1 MSNVRRV
8 LRHPEPCPSWPPP
21 GILARVIRRLAPVCG
36 LALLLTACSGPEDD
50 GLDDAASALASA
62 LAGQSLDGV
71 TLTDPAAAGSFAE
84 LVEPL
89 TEYEVTV
96 DAQEVTRA
104 EDGGAA
110 SVELAWSW
118 TIEDHEWAYTTTA
131 ELVEQEDDGG
141 WAVTWQPDVLA
152 PGLTEGA
159 RLEVSRTLP
168 ERADVL
174 GADGEVI
181 VTERPVGRYGLDK
194 TLVEAEEVGERAE
207 EVAEALGIDP
217 AAFRE
222 RAEAMG
228 PRAFVEAIVLR
239 PEDAEDVGEDFAD
252 IPGARVVEDAIPLAP
267 TREFARELLGRVGPA
282 TAEVVEASEGRV
294 RAGDEVGL
302 SGLQAAFEDQ
312 LRGTPDIA
320 VAAVDAADTRR
331 TLFEGEGTE
340 PEDLRLTLD
349 VGVQQTAE
357 EVLYSSEDTEGS
369 ASAIVALRP
378 STGEVLAAANGPGNE
393 GLNAATAGQYAPG
406 STFKVVTSLALLRAG
421 LAPDDAVTCSETLTV
436 DGREFTNYDD
446 YPASALGE
454 VPFRTALAHSC
465 NTALMDQRDL
475 LEDGDLAAA
484 AEALGIGVERELGF
498 PAYLG
503 QVPEPESET
512 ERAAS
517 LIGQGRVLASPLAM
531 ATVAASVQAGHAV
544 LPQLVADAA
553 PESAEPAQPL
563 TEEEA
568 EQLRELMRGV
578 VTEGSGIAL
587 DDVPGEPVLAK
598 TGTAEYGN
606 PDDDGAHETHTWM
619 IAAQGDLAVA
629 VLVETGVSGAQT
641 AGPILEELLTA
652 LAD

>member
-1 MSNVRRV
+1 M
-8 LRHPEPCPSWPPP
+8 
-21 GILARVIRRLAPVCG
+21 IRRLAPLCA

-71 TLTDPAAAGSFAE
+71 TLTDPVAAGSFAE

-89 TEYEVTV
+89 AEYEVTV
-96 DAQEVTRA
+96 EAQEVTRA
-104 EDGGAA
+104 EDDGAA
-110 SVELAWSW
+110 SVDLAWSW

-141 WAVTWQPDVLA
+141 WALTWRPDVLA
-152 PGLTEGA
+152 PGLTEGE

-194 TLVEAEEVGERAE
+194 TLVAAEEVGERAG

-228 PRAFVEAIVLR
+228 PRAFVEALVLR
-239 PEDAEDVGEDFAD
+239 PEDAEDVDEDFAD
-252 IPGARVVEDAIPLAP
+252 IPGARVVEDTIPLAP
-267 TREFARELLGRVGPA
+267 TREFARALLGRVGPA

-302 SGLQAAFEDQ
+302 SGLQAAFENQ
-312 LRGTPDIA
+312 LRGTPDIE

-331 TLFEGEGTE
+331 PLFEGEGTE

-349 VGVQQTAE
+349 VDVQQAAE
-357 EVLYSSEDTEGS
+357 EILYAGEDTQDS
-369 ASAIVALRP
+369 ASAIVTLRP

-421 LAPDDAVTCSETLTV
+421 LALDDAVTCFETLTV

-484 AEALGIGVERELGF
+484 AEALGIGVERDLGF

-503 QVPEPESET
+503 QVPAPESET

-544 LPQLVADAA
+544 LPQLVADTA
-553 PESAEPAQPL
+553 PEVAEPAQPL
-563 TEEEA
+563 TEKEA

-587 DDVPGEPVLAK
+587 SDVPGEPVLAK

-606 PDDDGAHETHTWM
+606 PDGDGAHETHTWM

>member
-1 MSNVRRV
+1 M
-8 LRHPEPCPSWPPP
+8 
-21 GILARVIRRLAPVCG
+21 IRRLAPVCG

>member
-1 MSNVRRV
+1 M
-8 LRHPEPCPSWPPP
+8 
-21 GILARVIRRLAPVCG
+21 IRRLVPACA
-36 LALLLTACSGPEDD
+36 LLLLLTACSGPEDD
-50 GLDDAASALASA
+50 GLDGAASALAAA
-62 LAGQSLDGV
+62 LAERGLDGV
-71 TLTDPAAAGSFAE
+71 TLTDPAAAESFAE
-84 LVEPL
+84 LVAPL
-89 TEYEVTV
+89 AGYDVAVE
-96 DAQEVTRA
+96 AQEVTRGE
-104 EDGGAA
+104 EDGTA
-110 SVELAWSW
+110 SVDLAWSW
-118 TIEDHEWAYTTTA
+118 TVEDHEWDYTTTA

-141 WAVTWQPDVLA
+141 WAVAWRPDVLV
-152 PGLTEGA
+152 PGLSEGEH
-159 RLEVSRTLP
+159 LEVTRTLP

-174 GADGEVI
+174 GADEEVI

-194 TLVEAEEVGERAE
+194 TLVEADEVGERAE
-207 EVAEALGIDP
+207 QVAEALGVDP

-228 PRAFVEAIVLR
+228 AKAFVEAIVLR
-239 PEDAEDVGEDFAD
+239 PEDAEDAVGEDFAD
-252 IPGARVVEDAIPLAP
+252 IPGARVVEDSIPLAP

-294 RAGDEVGL
+294 RAGDDVGL
-302 SGLQAAFEDQ
+302 SGLQATFEDQ
-312 LRGTPDIA
+312 LRGTPDVE
-320 VAAVDAADTRR
+320 VAAVDAADARR
-331 TLFEGEGTE
+331 TLFEGRGTE

-349 VGVQQTAE
+349 VDVQQAAE

-421 LAPDDAVTCSETLTV
+421 LEPDDAVTCSESLTV

-484 AEALGIGVERELGF
+484 AEALGLGAERELGF

-503 QVPEPESET
+503 QVPAPEGET

-544 LPQLVADAA
+544 LPQLVVGAV
-553 PESAEPAQPL
+553 PEAAEPAEPL
-563 TEEEA
+563 TEAEA
-568 EQLRELMRGV
+568 EQLRELMGAV
-578 VTEGSGIAL
+578 VAEGSGVIL
-587 DDVPGEPVLAK
+587 QDVPGEPVLAK
-598 TGTAEYGN
+598 TGTAEYGS
-606 PDDDGAHETHTWM
+606 PDEGGAHETHTWM

-652 LAD
+652 LAG

>member
-1 MSNVRRV
+1 M
-8 LRHPEPCPSWPPP
+8 
-21 GILARVIRRLAPVCG
+21 IRRTAAACA

-50 GLDDAASALASA
+50 GLDDAASALAAA

-71 TLTDPAAAGSFAE
+71 TLTDAAAAESFAE
-84 LVEPL
+84 LVAPL
-89 TEYEVTV
+89 AGYDVAVE
-96 DAQEVTRA
+96 AQEVTRA
-104 EDGGAA
+104 EDDGGAT
-110 SVELAWSW
+110 VDLAWSW
-118 TIEDHEWAYTTTA
+118 TVEDHEWAYTTTA
-131 ELVEQEDDGG
+131 ELVEPEDDGG
-141 WAVTWQPDVLA
+141 WAVAWQPDVLA
-152 PGLTEGA
+152 PGLTDGE
-159 RLEVSRTLP
+159 RLEVSRTLSA
-168 ERADVL
+168 RADVL
-174 GADGEVI
+174 GAGDEVI

-194 TLVEAEEVGERAE
+194 TLIEPEEVGERAE
-207 EVAEALGIDP
+207 EVAEALGVDA

-239 PEDAEDVGEDFAD
+239 PEDAEDAVGEDFAD

-312 LRGTPDIA
+312 LRGTPDVR

-331 TLFEGEGTE
+331 TLFDGQGAE
-340 PEDLRLTLD
+340 PQDLRLTLD
-349 VGVQQTAE
+349 VDVQQAAE
-357 EVLYSSEDTEGS
+357 EILYSSEDTEGT

-421 LAPDDAVTCSETLTV
+421 LTPDDVVECPESLTV
-436 DGREFTNYDD
+436 DGRVFTNYDD

-454 VPFRTALAHSC
+454 VPFRTALAQSC
-465 NTALMDQRDL
+465 NTALMGQRDL

-484 AEALGIGVERELGF
+484 AEALGLGVERDLGF

-503 QVPEPESET
+503 QVPAPESET

-544 LPQLVADAA
+544 LPQLVADAI
-553 PESAEPAQPL
+553 PEAVEPAQPL

-568 EQLRELMRGV
+568 AQLRELMRGV

-598 TGTAEYGN
+598 TGTAEYGT

-619 IAAQGDLAVA
+619 VAAQGDLAVA
-629 VLVETGVSGAQT
+629 VLVETGVSGART
-641 AGPILEELLTA
+641 AAPILEELLTA

>member
-1 MSNVRRV
+1 M
-8 LRHPEPCPSWPPP
+8 
-21 GILARVIRRLAPVCG
+21 IRRLAPVCA
-36 LALLLTACSGPEDD
+36 LALLLTSCSGPEDD
-50 GLDDAASALASA
+50 GLDDAASALAAA
-62 LAGQSLDGV
+62 LAEQTLDNV
-71 TLTDPAAAGSFAE
+71 TLTDPAAAGSFTE
-84 LVEPL
+84 LVAPL
-89 TEYEVTV
+89 AEYDVTV
-96 DAQEVTRA
+96 EAQEVTRA
-104 EDGGAA
+104 EDEATA
-110 SVELAWSW
+110 TVDLAWSW
-118 TIEDHEWAYTTTA
+118 TVEDHEWAYTTTA
-131 ELVEQEDDGG
+131 ELVEQEEGG
-141 WAVTWQPDVLA
+141 WALAWQPAVLA
-152 PGLTEGA
+152 PGLADGE

-228 PRAFVEAIVLR
+228 PKAFVEAIVLR
-239 PEDAEDVGEDFAD
+239 PEDAEDTVDEGFAD
-252 IPGARVVEDAIPLAP
+252 IPGARVVEDTIPLAP

-294 RAGDEVGL
+294 QAGDEVGL
-302 SGLQAAFEDQ
+302 SGLQSAFEDQ
-312 LRGTPDIA
+312 LRGTPDVE
-320 VAAVDAADTRR
+320 VAAVDATDNRR
-331 TLFEGEGTE
+331 TLFEGQGTE
-340 PEDLRLTLD
+340 PEDLHLTLD
-349 VGVQQTAE
+349 VDVQSAAE
-357 EVLYSSEDTEGS
+357 EILYSSEDTESS

-421 LAPDDAVTCSETLTV
+421 LTPDDAVTCSESLTV

-465 NTALMDQRDL
+465 NTALMSQRDL
-475 LEDGDLAAA
+475 LDDGDLAAA

-544 LPQLVADAA
+544 LPQLVADVA
-553 PESAEPAQPL
+553 PEAAEPAAPL

-568 EQLRELMRGV
+568 EQLGELMRAV
-578 VTEGSGIAL
+578 VTEGSGVIL
-587 DDVPGEPVLAK
+587 EDVPGEQVRAK
-598 TGTAEYGN
+598 TGTAEFGT

-629 VLVETGVSGAQT
+629 VFVETGVSGAQT

>member
-1 MSNVRRV
+1 M
-8 LRHPEPCPSWPPP
+8 
-21 GILARVIRRLAPVCG
+21 IRRLAPACA

-50 GLDDAASALASA
+50 GLDAAAAGLASA
-62 LAGQSLDGV
+62 LAEQNLDGV
-71 TLTDPAAAGSFAE
+71 TLTDPAAAGSFGE
-84 LVEPL
+84 LVAPL
-89 TEYEVTV
+89 AEYDVTV
-96 DAQEVTRA
+96 EAQEVVRA
-104 EDGGAA
+104 EDDGGA
-110 SVELAWSW
+110 SVDLAWSW
-118 TIEDHEWAYTTTA
+118 TVEDHEWTYTTTA
-131 ELVEQEDDGG
+131 ELTEQEEGG
-141 WAVTWQPDVLA
+141 WALAWDPAVLA
-152 PGLTEGA
+152 PGLTDGE
-159 RLEVSRTLP
+159 RLEVTRTLP

-174 GADGEVI
+174 GADDELI

-194 TLVEAEEVGERAE
+194 TLVEPEEVGERAE

-239 PEDAEDVGEDFAD
+239 PEDAEDAVEDGFAD

-302 SGLQAAFEDQ
+302 SGLQAAFEEQ
-312 LRGTPDIA
+312 LRGTPDIE
-320 VAAVDAADTRR
+320 VAAVDAADARR
-331 TLFEGEGTE
+331 TLFEAEGTA

-349 VGVQQTAE
+349 VDVQQAAE
-357 EVLYSSEDTEGS
+357 EILYSSEDTESS
-369 ASAIVALRP
+369 ASAVVALRP

-421 LAPDDAVTCSETLTV
+421 LAPDDVVTCSQSLTV

-465 NTALMDQRDL
+465 NTALMDQREL
-475 LEDGDLAAA
+475 LDDGDLAAA
-484 AEALGIGVERELGF
+484 AEALGIGVERDLGF

-503 QVPEPESET
+503 LVPAPESET

-544 LPQLVADAA
+544 LPQLVADAV
-553 PESAEPAQPL
+553 PEAAGPAQPL

-568 EQLRELMRGV
+568 EQLRELMRAV
-578 VTEGSGIAL
+578 VTEGSGVAL

-598 TGTAEYGN
+598 TGTAEYGS
-606 PDDDGAHETHTWM
+606 PDDDGAHETHAWM

-629 VLVETGVSGAQT
+629 VLVETGVSGSQT
-641 AGPILEELLTA
+641 AGPVLEELLTA

>member
-1 MSNVRRV
+1 M
-8 LRHPEPCPSWPPP
+8 
-21 GILARVIRRLAPVCG
+21 IRRLAPVCV

-71 TLTDPAAAGSFAE
+71 TLTDPAAAESFAE

-89 TEYEVTV
+89 AEYEVV
-96 DAQEVTRA
+96 VEAQEVTRA
-104 EDGGAA
+104 EDDGGA
-110 SVELAWSW
+110 SVDLAWSW

-131 ELVEQEDDGG
+131 ELVEQEDDAG

-152 PGLTEGA
+152 PGLAEGE

-174 GADGEVI
+174 GADDEVI
-181 VTERPVGRYGLDK
+181 VTDRPVGRYGLDK
-194 TLVEAEEVGERAE
+194 TLVEADEVGERAE

-239 PEDAEDVGEDFAD
+239 PEDAEDVDEDFAD

-302 SGLQAAFEDQ
+302 SGLQSAFEDQ
-312 LRGTPDIA
+312 LRGTPDIE
-320 VAAVDAADTRR
+320 VAAVDAADARR
-331 TLFEGEGTE
+331 TLFEGQGAE

-349 VGVQQTAE
+349 VDVQQAAE

-393 GLNAATAGQYAPG
+393 GLNAATVGQYAPG

-421 LAPDDAVTCSETLTV
+421 LAPDDAVTCSESLTV

-484 AEALGIGVERELGF
+484 AEALGIGVERDLGF

-503 QVPEPESET
+503 QVPAPESET

-544 LPQLVADAA
+544 LPQLVADTT
-553 PESAEPAQPL
+553 PEAAEPAEPL

-568 EQLRELMRGV
+568 AQLRELMRGV

>member
-1 MSNVRRV
+1 
-8 LRHPEPCPSWPPP
+8 
-21 GILARVIRRLAPVCG
+21 VIRRLVPACA
-36 LALLLTACSGPEDD
+36 LLLLLTACSGPEDD
-50 GLDDAASALASA
+50 GLADAASALAAA
-62 LAGQSLDGV
+62 LAEQDLDGV
-71 TLTDPAAAGSFAE
+71 TLTDPAAAESFTD
-84 LVEPL
+84 LVAPL
-89 TEYEVTV
+89 AAYDVTV
-96 DAQEVTRA
+96 EAGEVTRG
-104 EDGGAA
+104 EDDGGA
-110 SVELAWSW
+110 SVDLAWSW
-118 TIEDHEWAYTTTA
+118 TVEDHEWAYTTTA

-141 WAVTWQPDVLA
+141 WAVVWRPDVLA
-152 PGLTEGA
+152 PGLTEGE

-174 GADGEVI
+174 GADDEVI

-194 TLVEAEEVGERAE
+194 TLVAAEEVGERAE
-207 EVAEALGIDP
+207 EVAEALGVDP
-217 AAFRE
+217 TAFRE

-228 PRAFVEAIVLR
+228 PKAFVEAIVLR
-239 PEDAEDVGEDFAD
+239 PEDAEDAVGEEFAD
-252 IPGARVVEDAIPLAP
+252 IPGARVVEDSIPLAP

-312 LRGTPDIA
+312 LRGTPDVE
-320 VAAVDAADTRR
+320 VAAVDAADARR
-331 TLFEGEGTE
+331 TLFEGQGTE
-340 PEDLRLTLD
+340 PQDLRLTLD
-349 VGVQQTAE
+349 VEVQQAAE
-357 EVLYSSEDTEGS
+357 EILYSNEATEGS
-369 ASAIVALRP
+369 ASAVVALRP

-421 LAPDDAVTCSETLTV
+421 LEPDDAVTCSESLTV

-484 AEALGIGVERELGF
+484 AEALGLGVERDLGF

-503 QVPEPESET
+503 QVPAPESET

-544 LPQLVADAA
+544 LPQLVADAV
-553 PESAEPAQPL
+553 PEAAEPAEPL

-568 EQLRELMRGV
+568 EQLRELMRAV
-578 VTEGSGIAL
+578 VTEGSGVIL
-587 DDVPGEPVLAK
+587 QDVPGEPVLAK
-598 TGTAEYGN
+598 TGTAEYGS

-652 LAD
+652 LAG

>member
-1 MSNVRRV
+1 M
-8 LRHPEPCPSWPPP
+8 
-21 GILARVIRRLAPVCG
+21 IRRLVPAC
-36 LALLLTACSGPEDD
+36 ALLLLVTACSDPEDD
-50 GLDDAASALASA
+50 GLDDAASTLAAALAE
-62 LAGQSLDGV
+62 QSLDGV
-71 TLTDPAAAGSFAE
+71 PLTDPAAAETFTE
-84 LVEPL
+84 LVAPL
-89 TEYEVTV
+89 AGYDVTV
-96 DAQEVTRA
+96 EAQEVTRGD
-104 EDGGAA
+104 DGGGA
-110 SVELAWSW
+110 SVDLAWSW
-118 TIEDHEWAYTTTA
+118 TVEDHEWAYTTTA
-131 ELVEQEDDGG
+131 ELVEQEDEDG
-141 WAVTWQPDVLA
+141 WAMAWEPAILA
-152 PGLTEGA
+152 PGLTEGET
-159 RLEVSRTLP
+159 LEVSRTLP
-168 ERADVL
+168 DRADVL
-174 GADGEVI
+174 GAGGEVI
-181 VTERPVGRYGLDK
+181 VTDRPVGRYGLDK

-207 EVAEALGIDP
+207 EVAEALGVDP

-228 PRAFVEAIVLR
+228 QRAFVEAIVLR
-239 PEDAEDVGEDFAD
+239 PDDVEDAVDDGFAD
-252 IPGARVVEDAIPLAP
+252 IPGARVVEDSLPLAP

-312 LRGTPDIA
+312 LRGTPDVE
-320 VAAVDAADTRR
+320 VAAVDAADARR
-331 TLFEGEGTE
+331 PLFEGQGTE

-349 VGVQQTAE
+349 VDVQQAAE
-357 EVLYSSEDTEGS
+357 AILYSSEDTEGS

-378 STGEVLAAANGPGNE
+378 STGEVLAAANGPGNA

-421 LAPDDAVTCSETLTV
+421 LAPGDVVTCAESLTV

-446 YPASALGE
+446 YPASALGD

-475 LEDGDLAAA
+475 LDDGDLAAA
-484 AEALGIGVERELGF
+484 AEALGIGVERDLGF

-503 QVPEPESET
+503 QVPAPESET

-531 ATVAASVQAGHAV
+531 ATVAASVQVGHAV
-544 LPQLVADAA
+544 LPQLVADVA
-553 PESAEPAQPL
+553 PEALEPAQPL

-568 EQLRELMRGV
+568 EQLRELMGAV
-578 VTEGSGIAL
+578 VSEGSGVLLADL
-587 DDVPGEPVLAK
+587 PGEPVLAK
-598 TGTAEYGN
+598 TGTAEYGT

-619 IAAQGDLAVA
+619 IAAQGDLGVA

-652 LAD
+652 LAE

>member
-1 MSNVRRV
+1 M
-8 LRHPEPCPSWPPP
+8 
-21 GILARVIRRLAPVCG
+21 RRLAPVCV

-71 TLTDPAAAGSFAE
+71 TLTDPAAAESFAE

-89 TEYEVTV
+89 AEYEVV
-96 DAQEVTRA
+96 VEAQEVTRA
-104 EDGGAA
+104 EDDGGA
-110 SVELAWSW
+110 SVDLAWSW

-131 ELVEQEDDGG
+131 ELVEQEDDAG

-152 PGLTEGA
+152 PGLAEGE

-174 GADGEVI
+174 GADDEVI
-181 VTERPVGRYGLDK
+181 VTDRPVGRYGLDK
-194 TLVEAEEVGERAE
+194 TLVEADEVGERAE

-239 PEDAEDVGEDFAD
+239 PEDAEDVDEDFAD

-302 SGLQAAFEDQ
+302 SGLQSAFEDQ
-312 LRGTPDIA
+312 LRGTPDIE
-320 VAAVDAADTRR
+320 VAAVDAADARR
-331 TLFEGEGTE
+331 TLFEGQGAE

-349 VGVQQTAE
+349 VDVQQAAE

-393 GLNAATAGQYAPG
+393 GLNAATVGQYAPG

-421 LAPDDAVTCSETLTV
+421 LAPDDAVTCSESLTV

-484 AEALGIGVERELGF
+484 AEALGIGVERDLGF

-503 QVPEPESET
+503 QVPAPESET

-544 LPQLVADAA
+544 LPQLVADTT
-553 PESAEPAQPL
+553 PEAAEPAEPL

-568 EQLRELMRGV
+568 AQLRELMRGV